1 MPTRPALPFLLAVF
15 AGGCVIDGGCPKDLE
30 DRWDDDRWDD
40 DCDDDDADCAD
51 ADTGAGGDPGDTGDT
66 GADKPDGSRDTL
78 TYTLL
83 PDAAAPGD
91 TLITSLSADGAVDW
105 TQVSAL
111 SFLGDITVCSTQAR
125 EGELL
130 VTVTVDGEAAPGSVD
145 LIIRFSDGENV
156 LVEDAF
162 EVLEPE
168 PTEEPVEPTPCGE

>member
-1 MPTRPALPFLLAVF
+1 MPSPPAQPFLVALF
-15 AGGCVIDGGCPKDLE
+15 AGGCVIDGGCPKDLD

-40 DCDDDDADCAD
+40 DCDDGDADCVD
-51 ADTGAGGDPGDTGDT
+51 ADTGAGEDSGDT
-66 GADKPDGSRDTL
+66 GADTDKPDGSRDAL
-78 TYTLL
+78 RYTLL

-91 TLITSLSADGAVDW
+91 TLITSLSADGAIDW

-130 VTVTVDGEAAPGSVD
+130 VTVTVDGAATPGTVD

-168 PTEEPVEPTPCGE
+168 PTEEPAEPTPCGE

>member
-1 MPTRPALPFLLAVF
+1 MPTRYALPPLLALF
-15 AGGCVIDGGCPKDLE
+15 GGGCVIDGGCPKAL
-30 DRWDDDRWDD
+30 DDRWDNDCED
-40 DCDDDDADCAD
+40 DCVDT
-51 ADTGAGGDPGDTGDT
+51 DTGGGDGDTGDT
-66 GADKPDGSRDTL
+66 GEDPDKPDGSRDAL
-78 TYTLL
+78 TYALL

-91 TLITSLSADGAVDW
+91 TLITSLSADGALDW

-130 VTVTVDGEAAPGSVD
+130 VTVTVDAGATPGAVD

-168 PTEEPVEPTPCGE
+168 PIEEPTEPTPCGE